1 MTCSATLRHNAGEA
15 LAVDNREDFGLET
28 TRARATGRRR
38 APRGRAEDERAPGRK
53 LAQAATRSAGA
64 FVLAL
69 AANLAWAAAPL
80 SAGPA
85 PTDRGATGLLAEP
98 KFDLAPAGQIAPR
111 DDAAIPPASASQKQA
126 APDNPPV
133 VYDPTAG
140 PTLSPM
146 QSALRAAMERLV
158 TRADRVNPLGS
169 GDWRAARGAI
179 AAFYA
184 ARFYAPIWVGEDG
197 LTEAGRSALSQ
208 LERAGEDGL
217 DLSSSRCRARSAP
230 ALLRMRSPTPRPQS
244 PRRS

>member
-1 MTCSATLRHNAGEA
+1 MRAKRWPSAIGKILASKRPERERQEGGARREAELRMSALRAG
-15 LAVDNREDFGLET
+15 NW
-28 TRARATGRRR
+28 RRLLLQ
-38 APRGRAEDERAPGRK
+38 G
-53 LAQAATRSAGA
+53 AGA
-64 FVLAL
+64 VVLVL
-69 AANLAWAAAPL
+69 AANLAWADAPL

-111 DDAAIPPASASQKQA
+111 EDAVAPSASPGPA
-126 APDNPPV
+126 APDNSPA

-146 QSALRAAMERLV
+146 QSALRAATERLA

-169 GDWRAARGAI
+169 GDWRAARWAI

-208 LERAGEDGL
+208 LERAL
-217 DLSSSRCRARSAP
+217 PRMASTSRSSRRRARSAP
-230 ALLRMRSPTPRPQS
+230 ALLPIRSPRPRPQS
-244 PRRS
+244 LPRL

>member
-1 MTCSATLRHNAGEA
+1 MSALRAG
-15 LAVDNREDFGLET
+15 NW
-28 TRARATGRRR
+28 RRLLLQ
-38 APRGRAEDERAPGRK
+38 G
-53 LAQAATRSAGA
+53 AGA
-64 FVLAL
+64 VVLAL
-69 AANLAWAAAPL
+69 AANLAWAGAPL

-98 KFDLAPAGQIAPR
+98 KFDLAPADQIAPR
-111 DDAAIPPASASQKQA
+111 EDAAAPPASASQQQA
-126 APDNPPV
+126 ASDNPPV

-184 ARFYAPIWVGEDG
+184 SRFYTPLWVSEAG

-208 LERAGEDGL
+208 LEQRFRGWPRPLALRAAARGRRRPCSRSDCRNR
-217 DLSSSRCRARSAP
+217 DRNRCRGCDLCSTGDRLARAP
-230 ALLRMRSPTPRPQS
+230 IPRLPARLCEAE
-244 PRRS
+244 PR

>member
-15 LAVDNREDFGLET
+15 SALDNREDVGLET
-28 TRARATGRRR
+28 TRARAAERRR
-38 APRGRAEDERAPGRK
+38 APRGRADDERAPGRK
-53 LAQAATRSAGA
+53 LAQAATGRRGR
-64 FVLAL
+64 VLLAL
-69 AANLAWAAAPL
+69 AANLAWAAAP
-80 SAGPA
+80 
-85 PTDRGATGLLAEP
+85 
-98 KFDLAPAGQIAPR
+98 PAGQIAPR

-184 ARFYAPIWVGEDG
+184 TRFDAPIWVGEDG
-197 LTEAGRSALSQ
+197 LTEIGRSALSQ
-208 LERAGEDGL
+208 LERAVRTAL
-217 DLSSSRCRARSAP
+217 TCRPSRCRARSAP
-230 ALLRMRSPTPRPQS
+230 ALLRTRSPTPRPQS

>member
-1 MTCSATLRHNAGEA
+1 MRAKRWPSTIGKILASKRLERGRQEGGARREAELRMSTLRAENWRRLLLKGAGT
-15 LAVDNREDFGLET
+15 LVF
-28 TRARATGRRR
+28 
-38 APRGRAEDERAPGRK
+38 
-53 LAQAATRSAGA
+53 
-64 FVLAL
+64 AL
-69 AANLAWAAAPL
+69 AAHLAWAGAP
-80 SAGPA
+80 P
-85 PTDRGATGLLAEP
+85 PD
-98 KFDLAPAGQIAPR
+98 QIAPR
-111 DDAAIPPASASQKQA
+111 GDAASTSASPRPA
-126 APDNPPV
+126 APDDPPV

-158 TRADRVNPLGS
+158 TRADRTNPLGS

-217 DLSSSRCRARSAP
+217 DMSAFALP
-230 ALLRMRSPTPRPQS
+230 REIGAALLRTRSPKPRPQS